1 MLSSCTSL
9 AIPKSVTL
17 QVFPSPTS
25 TLRAEKISMDNLQ
38 QSEYEYELCEYKED
52 MNIAFRLNEFV
63 LYELFSELGKII
75 GSLRYSGLCSFLM

>member
-1 MLSSCTSL
+1 
-9 AIPKSVTL
+9 
-17 QVFPSPTS
+17 
-25 TLRAEKISMDNLQ
+25 MDNLQ

-75 GSLRYSGLCSFLM
+75 GSLRYSGLCSFLMWGHLRKELLCSFSYFLFP